1 MEICSYFTD
10 HFVNQTVTQFFA
22 KSLNTQLL
30 HINDFK
36 KSEKTFCSYGILRG
50 TGEAIQLSKNF
61 IYLDHGYFDS
71 SSRSFTQNKN
81 TILNGLDGYFRV
93 ISNDLYFNLNYMNLD
108 KTRFNHLNIN
118 LRDLNKNADYII
130 LSEPTE
136 NTLNFLG
143 IHNWTNDTINEIK
156 KYTDREIIVHNKFNK
171 TPLSELFRNAFA
183 FVSLQ
188 STAGF
193 KAIIEGIP
201 AYFTHTSLEKYGNII
216 NIEKPSLN
224 HDVLYIASNSQWRL
238 NEFFNDDFKNYITD
252 IISL

>member
-108 KTRFNHLNIN
+108 KTRFNNLNIN
-118 LRDLNKNADYII
+118 LKDLNKNADYII

-171 TPLSELFRNAFA
+171 KPLGDLLKNAFA

-201 AYFTHTSLEKYGNII
+201 AYFTHNNLAKFGNLEK
-216 NIEKPSLN
+216 IESRYLN
-224 HDVLYIASNSQWRL
+224 HDLLFLAANSQWKL
-238 NEFFNDDFKNYITD
+238 KEFFKDEFSEYINK
-252 IISL
+252 IIQ

>member
-30 HINDFK
+30 HINNFK

-50 TGEAIQLSKNF
+50 TGEAIQLSKSF

-81 TILNGLDGYFRV
+81 TILSSLDGYFRV

-108 KTRFNHLNIN
+108 KTRFNNLNIN
-118 LRDLNKNADYII
+118 LKDLNKNADYII

-171 TPLSELFRNAFA
+171 TPLSELLKNAFA

-201 AYFTHTSLEKYGNII
+201 AYFTHNNLAKFGNLEK
-216 NIEKPSLN
+216 IESRYLN
-224 HDVLYIASNSQWRL
+224 HNLLYLAANSQWKL
-238 NEFFNDDFKNYITD
+238 QEFFKDEFSEYINK
-252 IISL
+252 IIQ

>member
-1 MEICSYFTD
+1 MEFKAYFTD
-10 HFVNQTVTQFFA
+10 HFVNKTVMQFFA
-22 KSLNTQLL
+22 KSLHTQLL
-30 HINDFK
+30 HINNFE

-61 IYLDHGYFDS
+61 IYLDHGYFES
-71 SSRSFTQNKN
+71 SSRSFTENKN

-93 ISNDLYFNLNYMNLD
+93 IKNDLYFNLNYMNLD
-108 KTRFNHLNIN
+108 KTRFNNLNIN
-118 LRDLNKNADYII
+118 LKDLNKNADYII

-143 IHNWTNDTINEIK
+143 IHNWTSNTINEIK
-156 KYTDREIIVHNKFNK
+156 KHSDREIIIHNKFNK
-171 TPLSELFRNAFA
+171 TPLNELLKKAFA

-201 AYFTHTSLEKYGNII
+201 AYFTHTSLKQYGNITK
-216 NIEKPSLN
+216 IENPSLN
-224 HDVLYIASNSQWRL
+224 HDILYIASNSQWRL
-238 NEFFNDDFKNYITD
+238 NEFFNDDFKNYMRD